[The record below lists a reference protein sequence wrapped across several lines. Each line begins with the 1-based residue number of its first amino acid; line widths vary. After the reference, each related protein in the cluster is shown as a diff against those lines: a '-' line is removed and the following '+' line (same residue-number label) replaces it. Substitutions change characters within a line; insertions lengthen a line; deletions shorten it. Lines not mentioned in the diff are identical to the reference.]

1 MVGIVATVLLQSSS
15 TTTSIVVA
23 MTGSDILDVKTAIPI
38 IMGANIGT
46 SVTNTLVSHAHIRN
60 INEFKLAFAGATVHD
75 MFNYLSVLII
85 LPIEV
90 ISGALGYSLL
100 YNISKEIT
108 GIFVGTQVSTFESPL
123 KKILKPFTKL
133 FISID
138 KNVIKGS
145 ANGCI
150 SCINTNTSNTTDQL
164 HCWNLKMSECM
175 TKNAWENKY
184 TNGRIIKSGMF
195 ENLSDLQGG
204 IVGLVVSLV
213 ILCIALY
220 LIVKVLH
227 TLVLSSNGR
236 GKIMRIVQKSLSIS
250 PYLTMIVGMLLTI
263 AVQSSSI
270 ITSTFTPLVGLS
282 ILTVEQM
289 YPLTLGSNIG
299 TTCTAFLASLVTDST
314 KAIQIAVCHFIF
326 NIMGIIIWFP
336 LPVTRKIPLG
346 MAHRLGNLVTMY
358 RWFGIFYITYLFIA
372 IPLISLGISYMIALN
387 TIGLVFGIILLII
400 LCASTLL
407 LFKKFEKIVQLIFH
421 RRRIRSNI
429 YEIEMSS

>member
-1 MVGIVATVLLQSSS
+1 M
-15 TTTSIVVA
+15 
-23 MTGSDILDVKTAIPI
+23 
-38 IMGANIGT
+38 
-46 SVTNTLVSHAHIRN
+46 
-60 INEFKLAFAGATVHD
+60 
-75 MFNYLSVLII
+75 
-85 LPIEV
+85 
-90 ISGALGYSLL
+90 
-100 YNISKEIT
+100 
-108 GIFVGTQVSTFESPL
+108 GTQVSTFESPL
-123 KKILKPFTKL
+123 KTILNPFTKL

-150 SCINTNTSNTTDQL
+150 SCINTNASNTTDQL
-164 HCWNLKMSECM
+164 YCWNLKMSECM
-175 TKNAWENKY
+175 TKKCVGKINTRMEK
-184 TNGRIIKSGMF
+184 IIKSGMF

-213 ILCIALY
+213 ILCIVLY

-227 TLVLSSNGR
+227 TLVFSSNGR
-236 GKIMRIVQKSLSIS
+236 GKIMRIVQRSLSLS
-250 PYLTMIVGMLLTI
+250 PYITMIVGMLLTI

-346 MAHRLGNLVTMY
+346 MAYRLGDLVTTY
-358 RWFGIFYITYLFIA
+358 RWFGIFLYNISIYSHTFNFIRN
-372 IPLISLGISYMIALN
+372 ILYDSIEHHW
-387 TIGLVFGIILLII
+387 FGILNNITNNIVRKHFII
-400 LCASTLL
+400 IQ
-407 LFKKFEKIVQLIFH
+407 KI
-421 RRRIRSNI
+421 
-429 YEIEMSS
+429 